1 MSTKTCNAAGYSLLH
16 YAADCVTDPE
26 AAKENKRG
34 KEKSE
39 RGKEKSVKTKTPNLK
54 LIS

>member
-34 KEKSE
+34 KEKS
-39 RGKEKSVKTKTPNLK
+39 VKTKAPNLK